1 MRRPSSAWS
10 YRHGSM
16 LTSRRSFDSPD
27 NDHIRGEMVM
37 RVRSSAALAGIAM
50 LAACSGQANE
60 AEAQPSESTG
70 TETAA
75 AEAEPAGLEAILT
88 TDNAE
93 NCNFLTDAGRT
104 MLLEDSFGYADE
116 MELEPISNPQFEV
129 EGVTVYPSVI
139 LPQPGEDRF
148 TIYVGLAGSW
158 LDLPVDAVSYKF
170 LPRTDMPTAM
180 RVHFEAPVE
189 TVAAALDE
197 AGYPVNRDGSMRRTT
212 LGEDG
217 VMYDY
222 YGLVSFIDPDG
233 EGSVFECNETGWY
246 AEDL

>member
-1 MRRPSSAWS
+1 M
-10 YRHGSM
+10 SM
-16 LTSRRSFDSPD
+16 QANL
-27 NDHIRGEMVM
+27 G
-37 RVRSSAALAGIAM
+37 AALAGVMM
-50 LAACSGQANE
+50 LAACSAPASE
-60 AEAQPSESTG
+60 AEAQPSETTG
-70 TETAA
+70 AETDASA
-75 AEAEPAGLEAILT
+75 PEPANLDAILT

-93 NCNFLTDAGRT
+93 GCNFLTDAGRT

-116 MELEPISNPQFEV
+116 MELEPVSNPQFDV

-139 LPQPGEDRF
+139 LPQPSEDRF

-158 LDLPVDAVSYKF
+158 LDLPVDAVSYRF

-180 RVHFEAPVE
+180 RVHFEAPVQ

-246 AEDL
+246 EEDL